1 MSMSKNAGAPAVA
14 SNLLRAL
21 KPEDYALLVPH
32 LKSMDVKTGTILYE
46 PGDAVQYAYFPC
58 GPTLLSFVV
67 LLDDEHEVE
76 TALIGREGAVG
87 GLVSQGHLPAYCR
100 ATVRLPGPVLRIEMS
115 KLEQAKS
122 QSLALRHFFARY
134 ADCLLA
140 QIFQSVACSATQT
153 IEQRTAK
160 WLMTALAH
168 TDDHIIPL
176 TQEQLASMLGVGR
189 SYVGRVMSSL
199 QAAGVLETSR
209 GKFEIRK
216 MKQLEALACGCNN
229 YVRKH
234 FDEVLADVYP
244 EEAT

>member
-1 MSMSKNAGAPAVA
+1 MSTSKNPGASAVA

-21 KPEDYALLVPH
+21 KPEDFALLAPH
-32 LKSMDVKTGTILYE
+32 LKGMDIKSGAVLYE
-46 PGDAVQYAYFPC
+46 PGDSVQHAYFPC
-58 GPTLLSFVV
+58 GSTLLSFVV

-87 GLVSQGHLPAYCR
+87 GVVSQGHLPAYCR
-100 ATVRLPGPVLRIEMS
+100 ATVRLAGPVLRIES
-115 KLEQAKS
+115 AKLEQAKS

-140 QIFQSVACSATQT
+140 QIFQSVACNATHT

-160 WLMTALAH
+160 WLMTALTH
-168 TDDHIIPL
+168 TDDHVIPL

-199 QAAGVLETSR
+199 KAAGVLETAR
-209 GKFEIRK
+209 GKFEIRETER
-216 MKQLEALACGCNN
+216 LATLACGCNTF
-229 YVRKH
+229 VRNH
-234 FDEVLADVYP
+234 FDEVLAGVYP
-244 EEAT
+244 DGAV